1 MSSLT
6 RFLSASAAAWVK
18 ILLTVLTQVL
28 LVPVFLAHWSVEQY
42 GCWLIIQTIVGLSS
56 MLSASHHNFV
66 GYEFLKVGD
75 KQPEKMRLLFYSA
88 FPYVMLIAV
97 LELLVVAGLI
107 YFGLIQTTLDPDRKL
122 DSGLLHQTFWSL
134 IIYSVSWLV
143 SSSVGGLAGRAVAPY
158 GYFPRM
164 TWWGTI
170 LAVASAVVSGVAVAL
185 GADLLGTVICI
196 TIATFVVNV
205 PIHLDM
211 WRMFRRHDLHPVRPD
226 WRLGGRNV
234 GRSLAIALSAVLD
247 ISRQQGV
254 RIFLGAIIGVAE
266 MTAFSTMRTMSNL
279 SLQGIGTITSPIM
292 PEIMKFLRE
301 RDSERTNATVG
312 FVWFFAVILL
322 SPLMIAFQ
330 WIMPFVFHAWTRGK
344 IAFNPVLFGLFSI
357 ALLVFSLARPPVAVL
372 QGNNLLRI
380 QLLMSIAVSVVAVGG
395 ILLCTAPF
403 GVVGAAASLLLA
415 ELLGT
420 VIAVWYARQ
429 WLERSGIGFPWAL
442 FNVAVASIVLAS
454 VTIALM
460 VYLPQATLPI
470 FGVSILVNAAL
481 GLAFARRLP
490 RLALQ
495 KMRGILMRS
504 LGRRAPL

>member
-42 GCWLIIQTIVGLSS
+42 GCWLIVQTIVGLSS

-88 FPYVMLIAV
+88 FPYAMLIAV

-107 YFGLIQTTLDPDRKL
+107 YFGFIQTTFDPDRKL
-122 DSGLLHQTFWSL
+122 DGELLHQAFWSL
-134 IIYSVSWLV
+134 VIFSVSWLV

-164 TWWGTI
+164 TWWSTF
-170 LAVASAVVSGVAVAL
+170 LAVANAVVSGVAVAL
-185 GADLLGTVICI
+185 GADLLETTIYITV
-196 TIATFVVNV
+196 ATFIVNV

-211 WRMFRRHDLHPVRPD
+211 WRMFRRHDLYPVRPD
-226 WRLGGRNV
+226 WRLGGGNV

-395 ILLCTAPF
+395 ILIFTAPF

-460 VYLPQATLPI
+460 VYLPQAILPI
-470 FGVSILVNAAL
+470 FGASIVVNAAL

-490 RLALQ
+490 PLALQ
-495 KMRGILMRS
+495 KMRGIFTRG

>member
-107 YFGLIQTTLDPDRKL
+107 YFGFIQTTLDPDLKL

-211 WRMFRRHDLHPVRPD
+211 WRMLRRHDLHPVRPD
-226 WRLGGRNV
+226 WRLGGRHV
-234 GRSLAIALSAVLD
+234 GRSLAMALSAELD

-357 ALLVFSLARPPVAVL
+357 ALLVFSLARPPLSVL
-372 QGNNLLRI
+372 R
-380 QLLMSIAVSVVAVGG
+380 S
-395 ILLCTAPF
+395 
-403 GVVGAAASLLLA
+403 
-415 ELLGT
+415 
-420 VIAVWYARQ
+420 
-429 WLERSGIGFPWAL
+429 RSGFRLWHCRKCVESSRE
-442 FNVAVASIVLAS
+442 VAGAERRCKTTTDADSAGSLITVGRAYTF
-454 VTIALM
+454 VTRGI
-460 VYLPQATLPI
+460 PDI
-470 FGVSILVNAAL
+470 FGLESV
-481 GLAFARRLP
+481 FAEVP
-490 RLALQ
+490 CCAD
-495 KMRGILMRS
+495 
-504 LGRRAPL
+504 